1 MLLLHYQFHFFF
13 SPSEA
18 RANVP
23 SALFFL
29 RHELHGQALVGVTAD
44 TPAILRPCLL
54 LSLLLWSSLE
64 LGEKQRGTER
74 SGGKGLTHSPPL
86 SVWSVSPLQAYR
98 PGGRNEET
106 PPAGPHAPPT
116 WLLPGSLKV
125 SMYHFKHPEVIFGL
139 SIFCLLSFTYLT
151 AVDILLPK
159 SRIDTLRP
167 PYRLHTGFPRIVEPN
182 GNCALHHTGEAPCQA
197 PAQFPQSC

>member
-1 MLLLHYQFHFFF
+1 MWVNFKQLTGCFRFITNFIFF

-23 SALFFL
+23 SVLFFL
-29 RHELHGQALVGVTAD
+29 RHELHGQAPVGVTAD
-44 TPAILRPCLL
+44 TPAILRPCPF
-54 LSLLLWSSLE
+54 LSLLLWSSFE
-64 LGEKQRGTER
+64 MGEKQRGTEQ
-74 SGGKGLTHSPPL
+74 SGGKGLTNSPPL

-98 PGGRNEET
+98 PGRRHEET

-116 WLLPGSLKV
+116 WLSPGYLKV

-151 AVDILLPK
+151 AVEH
-159 SRIDTLRP
+159 S
-167 PYRLHTGFPRIVEPN
+167 V
-182 GNCALHHTGEAPCQA
+182 
-197 PAQFPQSC
+197 PQITRWYP